1 MTEYINKFTNYDRG
15 QFKRNAK
22 RLRTVCRVF
31 VRVTLKQGN
40 KPQKKEFKDES
51 TSSNKG
57 HAEFLALL
65 NITKDLMKYLH
76 QTDKAKITEIDLVIR
91 LNNSPCH
98 DCQSFIKYWIQH
110 VIRGLIPQ
118 VDFRFILHF
127 SNFYTEIDTFKN
139 WALALANLGIT
150 LFFCPIIVSQ
160 ILPCGSVKKVVN
172 RIKNSD
178 IKLMTNFTTLFT
190 EFPNLHISCSEELK
204 KQTDLETYVSKPQYI
219 CISPSDI
226 TPDLPYPIKSKK
238 QKKIEKKEEKERTK
252 ANKKSTKESSKQP
265 EKDAQRNLL

>member
-1 MTEYINKFTNYDRG
+1 MTEYINKFTSDDTI
-15 QFKRNAK
+15 QFKRIAK
-22 RLRTVCRVF
+22 RPRTVCRVF

-139 WALALANLGIT
+139 WALELASPRIT

-160 ILPCGSVKKVVN
+160 ILPCGNVKKVVD

-178 IKLMTNFTTLFT
+178 KKLMTNFTTLLT
-190 EFPNLHISCSEELK
+190 LFPNLHISCSEELK
-204 KQTDLETYVSKPQYI
+204 KQTDLETYVPKSQYI
-219 CISPSDI
+219 CISP
-226 TPDLPYPIKSKK
+226 TVTFCQLPYLIKSKK
-238 QKKIEKKEEKERTK
+238 QKKIEKKEEKERIK
-252 ANKKSTKESSKQP
+252 ANKKSIKESSKQP